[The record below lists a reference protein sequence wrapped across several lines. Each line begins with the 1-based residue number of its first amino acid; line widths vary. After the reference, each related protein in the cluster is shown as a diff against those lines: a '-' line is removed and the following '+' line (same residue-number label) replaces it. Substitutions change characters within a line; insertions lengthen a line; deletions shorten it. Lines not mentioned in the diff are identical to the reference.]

1 MNVTAYADSNYYTKT
16 FLGDVI
22 PTEQLP
28 KYLQQASDDIDT
40 MTYNRIVWSG
50 FDKLTAMQ
58 QSQVQKA
65 VCYQAE
71 HLYNYGDMAM
81 LGVSSYNV
89 NGVQVSMG
97 ANNRYSAQA
106 RAALIPTGL
115 LYRGFAGNENA
126 VF

>member
-1 MNVTAYADSNYYTKT
+1 MTSTR
-16 FLGDVI
+16 
-22 PTEQLP
+22 
-28 KYLQQASDDIDT
+28 

-50 FDKLTAMQ
+50 FDKMTALQ
-58 QSQVQKA
+58 QAQVQKA

-71 HLYNYGDMAM
+71 QLYNYGDMAM

-97 ANNRYSAQA
+97 SNNRYSAQA
-106 RAALIPTGL
+106 RSALMPTGL